1 MNTSASW
8 LAAHT
13 RSPRPSAGSLTD
25 AGLPAALVTALRG
38 RGITELFP
46 IQAATL
52 PDALAGEHVLG
63 RARTGSGKTLGFGLP
78 TLTRLAAAEHRTRP
92 TRPRGLVV
100 VPTRELA
107 QQVADALSPLASALR
122 LRLTTVYGG
131 TSLSRQI
138 NALRRGVDIVVATPG
153 RLTDLIERGT
163 CALDE
168 VAVTVLDEADHMCDL
183 GFLPAVRALLAQVP
197 ADGQRMLFSATL
209 DNDVQ
214 TIVREYLPEPVLV
227 ALDDPEAT
235 EHAAT
240 HHLFEAE
247 DPRAKF
253 DLVAA
258 LAGGLGRTLLFS
270 RTKHGADRLAR
281 QLTDAG
287 ILAGALH
294 GGLAQNART
303 RQLRSFAEGSR
314 RVLVA
319 TDVAA
324 RGIHVDH
331 IDLVV
336 HVDPPTDPKT
346 YLHRSGRTARAGA
359 EGTVVVVALRDQR
372 QPVERMLHAAGIDVR
387 AVPMGADDPQV
398 RELVGP
404 PAPRE
409 TLPVQPI
416 QPARPAQHS
425 RQSRSDRASR
435 PGRVNRRDESAGHH
449 ASHRTRRP
457 AA

>member
-1 MNTSASW
+1 M
-8 LAAHT
+8 AAHT
-13 RSPRPSAGSLTD
+13 RSPRPPADSLAE
-25 AGLPAALVTALRG
+25 AGLPAALVTALGG

-52 PDALAGEHVLG
+52 PDALAAEHVLG

-78 TLTRLAAAEHRTRP
+78 MLTRLAGDQRRARP
-92 TRPRGLVV
+92 TRPHGLVI

-107 QQVADALSPLASALR
+107 QQVADALSPLAAALR

-138 NALRRGVDIVVATPG
+138 TALRRGVDIVVATPG
-153 RLTDLIERGT
+153 RLTDLIDRGT
-163 CALDE
+163 CSLDE

-214 TIVREYLPEPVLV
+214 AIVREYLPEPVLV
-227 ALDDPEAT
+227 ALDDPEST
-235 EHAAT
+235 EMAVT

-247 DPRAKF
+247 DPKAKL
-253 DLVAA
+253 DLVTA
-258 LAGGLGRTLLFS
+258 LASGLGRTLLFS

-303 RQLRSFAEGSR
+303 RQLRAFAEGSR

-331 IDLVV
+331 IELVV
-336 HVDPPTDPKT
+336 HVDPPADSKT

-359 EGTVVVVALRDQR
+359 EGTVVVVTLRDQR
-372 QPVERMLHAAGIDVR
+372 QPVERMLRAAGIDVKTVR
-387 AVPMGADDPQV
+387 LDADDPQI

-409 TLPVQPI
+409 TLPVQPA
-416 QPARPAQHS
+416 QPARSTQHS
-425 RQSRSDRASR
+425 RQSRSDRPNR
-435 PGRVNRRDESAGHH
+435 PGRANRRDE
-449 ASHRTRRP
+449 
-457 AA
+457 